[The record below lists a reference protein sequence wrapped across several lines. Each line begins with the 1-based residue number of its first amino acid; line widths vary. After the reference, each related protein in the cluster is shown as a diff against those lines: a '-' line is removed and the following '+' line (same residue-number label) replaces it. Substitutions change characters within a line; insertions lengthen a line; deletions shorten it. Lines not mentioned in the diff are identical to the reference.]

1 VWGTDIQQRQNFLL
15 EYTRRMETTNLKSME
30 NLLAKLE
37 TNGEFNQ
44 KEMDDGHYQAA
55 LNSYLLQLKKRYIN
69 KRMQVREMND
79 LQYYVWILRNGK
91 NKN

>member
-1 VWGTDIQQRQNFLL
+1 
-15 EYTRRMETTNLKSME
+15 METTNLKSME